1 MEENGCCFDNYYNK
15 KKVKLQLI
23 EDNRLNKHPESHGFF
38 IPTYKL
44 CVIFQLSAI
53 ANSYFMIW
61 PAIWVN
67 AQAGVMGGK
76 YQKLF
81 WSIKEKYDLTSAV
94 WSEFEVVS
102 EFFKKKY
109 VCVSWKWK
117 FFTNWKATNNYDVV
131 RTLLKILNKDLFSN
145 YANFVYVSVLWVCVY
160 ECSFLQ
166 RPET

>member
-102 EFFKKKY
+102 EFLKKNMY
-109 VCVSWKWK
+109 VFHESENFLPTEKPL
-117 FFTNWKATNNYDVV
+117 TIMM
-131 RTLLKILNKDLFSN
+131 LLGLYSRF
-145 YANFVYVSVLWVCVY
+145 
-160 ECSFLQ
+160 
-166 RPET
+166 